1 MVGAEPRCNST
12 TLYSGCSEPG
22 VCPCSSGPIGEA
34 VEVGGLRDLI
44 RSQSAASIV
53 RWPKLAQ
60 PNSLRRQLFW
70 LRKFRGVSLLGGR
83 TFPACFSRASTLAL
97 PCDIPSSQLLQ
108 TPPPYAKNRTHTRP
122 VFWLVFAWSSQ
133 YAHWTLEHLPRLWY
147 FLQLTRLLQRPPW
160 VLVPPAMAPWQRAI
174 IEAIPTTH
182 PKPLARA
189 SILPLAPP
197 QFFSTL
203 YVPGMPAHVQ
213 LLWTTQATLIW
224 DRMRQLAARPH
235 GFYPGRRAAH
245 YEHRGGA
252 ADRTHAADDRD
263 EEGMWY
269 SFRTVSER
277 GPGSGR
283 LLIDAEVLGEKL
295 NQQGFRPLNLADL
308 TIQQK
313 YRAFERAR
321 VLVVECGS
329 AMANFMLMPRGL
341 VLIAL
346 CMVNHTSSRGCF
358 SQVLAT
364 HYTAAAV
371 HTLKI
376 GVPVN
381 ATEYATNRALGGKN
395 NVQAHTRWTVDVSL
409 ALPLI
414 LSLCVGA
421 VRTERAE
428 AWRDAYSQLP
438 GWLPSDACRMSILPR
453 ACDGSSS
460 PRLSKP
466 KGSRSWSSNA
476 KTEKRGMPGVGAS
489 ESTDDVPWAG
499 SSGAVFTLLRSS
511 NNQWHP
517 TCLEVVTAPS
527 STEIATYGRQERGA
541 ARQGATVWAPCRRLL
556 DYCEAW
562 RWCVKQHVAGST
574 NGDLR
579 ENCWRQTPMLSTQ

>member
-1 MVGAEPRCNST
+1 
-12 TLYSGCSEPG
+12 
-22 VCPCSSGPIGEA
+22 
-34 VEVGGLRDLI
+34 
-44 RSQSAASIV
+44 
-53 RWPKLAQ
+53 
-60 PNSLRRQLFW
+60 
-70 LRKFRGVSLLGGR
+70 
-83 TFPACFSRASTLAL
+83 
-97 PCDIPSSQLLQ
+97 
-108 TPPPYAKNRTHTRP
+108 
-122 VFWLVFAWSSQ
+122 
-133 YAHWTLEHLPRLWY
+133 
-147 FLQLTRLLQRPPW
+147 
-160 VLVPPAMAPWQRAI
+160 
-174 IEAIPTTH
+174 
-182 PKPLARA
+182 
-189 SILPLAPP
+189 
-197 QFFSTL
+197 
-203 YVPGMPAHVQ
+203 
-213 LLWTTQATLIW
+213 
-224 DRMRQLAARPH
+224 MRQLAARPH

-395 NVQAHTRWTVDVSL
+395 NVQVR
-409 ALPLI
+409 AL
-414 LSLCVGA
+414 
-421 VRTERAE
+421 T
-428 AWRDAYSQLP
+428 
-438 GWLPSDACRMSILPR
+438 
-453 ACDGSSS
+453 
-460 PRLSKP
+460 
-466 KGSRSWSSNA
+466 
-476 KTEKRGMPGVGAS
+476 
-489 ESTDDVPWAG
+489 
-499 SSGAVFTLLRSS
+499 
-511 NNQWHP
+511 
-517 TCLEVVTAPS
+517 
-527 STEIATYGRQERGA
+527 
-541 ARQGATVWAPCRRLL
+541 
-556 DYCEAW
+556 
-562 RWCVKQHVAGST
+562 
-574 NGDLR
+574 
-579 ENCWRQTPMLSTQ
+579 